1 MSDYNRSRLID
12 KLQNLVKQIVDALI
26 EYKRNKGK
34 GFTSEHYKHFELKEK

>member
-1 MSDYNRSRLID
+1 MSDYNRTRLID

-34 GFTSEHYKHFELKEK
+34 GFTSNNYQHFELKEK